1 MNVEARK
8 IALYRR
14 VNGFTGPL
22 ARTSWHWRTRSI
34 ARLLAQWTWWRN
46 AGQPREDAGAIAK
59 EWQRLFGL
67 PQFWPIKRL
76 SEDTAYCEILFP
88 CSLEGSGDLA
98 ACHRLME
105 YDRALLKKIGG
116 ELIVLQS
123 RADPQVTGSCKVAI
137 RGLNAVRRELIPTRL
152 LD

>member
-1 MNVEARK
+1 MNDEAKK

-22 ARTSWHWRTRSI
+22 ARTRWHWRTRSI
-34 ARLLAQWTWWRN
+34 ARLLAQWVWWRN
-46 AGQPREDAGAIAK
+46 AGQSRQGAAAIAQ

-76 SEDTAYCEILFP
+76 TAHTAYCEILFP
-88 CSLEGSGDLA
+88 CALEGTGDLA

-123 RADPQVTGSCKVAI
+123 RADPRVTGSCKVAI
-137 RGLNAVRRELIPTRL
+137 RSLNTAHPELIHTHL